1 MKRALIIFPFL
12 LLLLGQ
18 LFAIEKLYQAGTI
31 VDVQQK
37 VNTRV
42 LYYIVNTPITKDEPY
57 YEVSVQIK
65 DTVYLGRYMPR
76 HADDTLPEEWIAG
89 AAVQAR
95 IEKRNLFI
103 KRPSGSDVQFV
114 IYKESAAKTG
124 TPAPQPAPAPK

>member
-1 MKRALIIFPFL
+1 MKRVLVILPLFLFL
-12 LLLLGQ
+12 LAQ
-18 LFAIEKLYQAGTI
+18 LFAVEKLYQTATI

-37 VNTRV
+37 VKTRV
-42 LYYIVNTPITKDEPY
+42 LYYIVNTPITKDDPY
-57 YEVSVQIK
+57 FEVSVQIK

-76 HADDTLPEEWIAG
+76 HADEALPEEWITG

-95 IEKRNLFI
+95 IEKRTLFI

-124 TPAPQPAPAPK
+124 PPDPQPAPVPK